1 MQRGILKMSD
11 EGLDEAL
18 AGYAG
23 PMLVTFGEKDARV
36 QRKMADRVLALN
48 GRAKLSLY
56 PEAGHSPFYEDAV
69 RFNRELATLVLGTG
83 SAK

>member
-1 MQRGILKMSD
+1 MSD

-18 AGYAG
+18 ASYPG
-23 PMLVTFGEKDARV
+23 PILVTFGEKDARV
-36 QRKMADRVLALN
+36 RRKMAERLLALN

-69 RFNRELATLVLGTG
+69 RFNRELATLVSMTG
-83 SAK
+83 RVG